1 MPSSTDQPIRVLVV
15 DDHPMV
21 REGLRSMLDGT
32 GVRVA
37 GEAASGA
44 EALRLAG
51 EPNVDVVLLDL
62 ELPDMDGLAV
72 LRRIREVDARL
83 PVLIVTMHQDP
94 VLVRRAVEAGA
105 TGYVLK
111 GIARSELLA
120 SIHAVC
126 GGESVFDHG
135 LVKAALAGREG
146 SSVDTARAGA
156 THLSRIELDLLRL
169 IAAGLTNRQISQH
182 LRWSH
187 ATVKKYV
194 QRVLEKLDAPDR
206 TRAAV
211 EGVRRGLVD

>member
-1 MPSSTDQPIRVLVV
+1 MPWPSEAPIRVLLV

-21 REGLRSMLDGT
+21 REGLRSMLHGDG
-32 GVRVA
+32 VEIA

-44 EALRLAG
+44 EALGRAAARD
-51 EPNVDVVLLDL
+51 VDVVLLDL

-72 LRRIREVDARL
+72 LRRLREIDARL
-83 PVLIVTMHQDP
+83 PVLVVTMHQDP
-94 VLVRRAVEAGA
+94 ALVRRAVEAGA

-111 GIARSELLA
+111 GIGRSELLA
-120 SIHAVC
+120 SIRAVQR
-126 GGESVFDHG
+126 GEAVFDQN
-135 LVKAALAGREG
+135 LLRAVLASRDVAPAAPDGAGSDR
-146 SSVDTARAGA
+146 
-156 THLSRIELDLLRL
+156 LSRVELDLLRL
-169 IAAGLTNRQISQH
+169 IAAGLTNRQIGQR

-194 QRVLEKLDAPDR
+194 QRVLEKLDVQDR

>member
-1 MPSSTDQPIRVLVV
+1 MPSSTDRPIRILVV

-21 REGLRSMLDGT
+21 REGLRSMLGGN
-32 GVRVA
+32 GVCVA
-37 GEAASGA
+37 GEAASGT
-44 EALRLAG
+44 EALRRAAEG
-51 EPNVDVVLLDL
+51 NVDVVLLDL

-72 LRRIREVDARL
+72 LRRLREVDARL

-94 VLVRRAVEAGA
+94 ALVRRAVEAGA

-111 GIARSELLA
+111 GIGRSELLA

-126 GGESVFDHG
+126 SGESVFDHG
-135 LVKAALAGREG
+135 LLKAALAGREG
-146 SSVDTARAGA
+146 PSVEAGRAGA
-156 THLSRIELDLLRL
+156 TGLSRIELDLVRL
-169 IAAGLTNRQISQH
+169 IAAGLTNRQIGQH

-211 EGVRRGLVD
+211 EAVRRGLVD